1 MMETIKQY
9 EEENKR
15 YYEKVERQL
24 AEIRSTLNYVVTEQG
39 KQRIAS
45 MNMAELLQAM
55 NENIAEMRASLDVL
69 LMETVGDTEW
79 IIN

>member
-24 AEIRSTLNYVVTEQG
+24 AEIQDSIKNVLTEQER
-39 KQRIAS
+39 QRIK
-45 MNMAELLQAM
+45 NMSYEEMLREIQNNSKEIRATLDALLF
-55 NENIAEMRASLDVL
+55 E
-69 LMETVGDTEW
+69 
-79 IIN
+79 